1 MIHGTRPC
9 LPNYTK
15 ISPNFA
21 NQAHRTGCGRACGPH
36 LSCYSSP
43 RILPQ
48 IPPIHRLPRSSCRPH
63 RAPASPPFPP
73 AAAPQRLQIPP
84 PLLHS
89 HTGTRATS
97 LLLLPHLSPAA
108 PWELAISWISG
119 RPVLG
124 TMSGGQEDPEGSG
137 DFDWSKLAL
146 SFILMRL
153 LED

>member
-1 MIHGTRPC
+1 MEPGLVCLTIPKFRLTSPTRHTARGAAVPV
-9 LPNYTK
+9 
-15 ISPNFA
+15 
-21 NQAHRTGCGRACGPH
+21 GPTCH
-36 LSCYSSP
+36 AIPPRGSSP
-43 RILPQ
+43 KFPKTQAASRQLPATSRA
-48 IPPIHRLPRSSCRPH
+48 RL
-63 RAPASPPFPP
+63 AAVPA

-84 PLLHS
+84 RLLRS

-108 PWELAISWISG
+108 PWELAISRISG

-146 SFILMRL
+146 SFILMRF
-153 LED
+153 LEE

>member
-48 IPPIHRLPRSSCRPH
+48 IPQFTGCL
-63 RAPASPPFPP
+63 
-73 AAAPQRLQIPP
+73 AAAAGHIARPP
-84 PLLHS
+84 RRRSRRQPHHSASRFLL
-89 HTGTRATS
+89 RFCIATQGPEQPAYS
-97 LLLLPHLSPAA
+97 SLPHLSPAA

-153 LED
+153 LEE

>member
-1 MIHGTRPC
+1 MEPGLVRLTIPKFRLTSPTRHTARVRPC
-9 LPNYTK
+9 LWAPPVMLFLPENPPPN
-15 ISPNFA
+15 S
-21 NQAHRTGCGRACGPH
+21 
-36 LSCYSSP
+36 
-43 RILPQ
+43 
-48 IPPIHRLPRSSCRPH
+48 PIHRLPRSSCRPH
-63 RAPASPPFPP
+63 RAPASPPFPL

-84 PLLHS
+84 RLLRS

-108 PWELAISWISG
+108 PWELAISRISG

-124 TMSGGQEDPEGSG
+124 TKSGGQEDPEGSG

-153 LED
+153 LEE